1 MARIEAAT
9 KSNSNANKKAKSK
22 KVNMNNNNDND
33 NNDKVEPS
41 KITTNESEYKSK
53 SINEGLPKAESKRL
67 TKRRKT
73 E

>member
-1 MARIEAAT
+1 
-9 KSNSNANKKAKSK
+9 
-22 KVNMNNNNDND
+22 MNNNNDND